1 MPDFID
7 KVKINIKSGKG
18 GDGHVSFRREK
29 YVANGGPDGG
39 DGGRGGDV
47 IFVVDEGLNT
57 LADFHYNGKYK
68 AENGEDGKGK
78 RCTGAAGRDLI
89 IKVPEGTLIREAES
103 GKIIADMSLNNRR
116 VIVLKGGRG
125 GSGNMHYATSTMQV
139 PKYAKPGMPAL
150 ELTVILELKMIA
162 DVGLIGLPNV
172 GKSTFLTKVSAARP
186 KVANYH
192 FTTLTPSLGVVSLDD
207 APGFV
212 VADIPGLIEGAADGV
227 GLGHDFLRHVDR
239 TRVLI
244 HVVDASG
251 CEGRDPL
258 ADIKMINSELA
269 QYNPEL
275 AQKRQIIAA
284 NKIDLLPEGEN
295 ADIIKEIRAE
305 YNPLQVEVFPV
316 STLTGQGMKELLYA
330 VSGLLKE
337 IGQEPEVYEQ
347 EYDPDTMLEEAAD
360 PYTLAYDAKKHEYVV
375 EGPLIDKM
383 LGYTN
388 IESEKG
394 FVFFQK
400 FLKDQGILNALRKM
414 GIHDGDTV
422 RMYGNAFEFMDEEA
436 GNIPDEAF
444 DDATFDENGFDVTDY
459 DTDHIDTDELGNE
472 DSSD

>member
-47 IFVVDEGLNT
+47 VFVVDEGLNT

-68 AENGEDGKGK
+68 AQSGEDGKGK
-78 RCTGAAGRDLI
+78 RCTGASGEDLI
-89 IKVPEGTLIREAES
+89 IKVPEGTVIRESES
-103 GKIIADMSLNNRR
+103 GKVIADMSLQNRR
-116 VIVLKGGRG
+116 AVILKGGHG

-139 PKYAKPGMPAL
+139 PKYAKPGAPAQ

-212 VADIPGLIEGAADGV
+212 VADIPGLIEGAAEGI

-258 ADIKMINSELA
+258 ADIEMINNELT
-269 QYNPEL
+269 QYNPQL
-275 AQKRQIIAA
+275 AKKRQIIAA
-284 NKIDLLPEGEN
+284 NKIDLLPDGEN
-295 ADIIKEIRAE
+295 ADIIQEIRAKYE
-305 YNPLQVEVFPV
+305 PQGVEVFPV
-316 STLTGQGMKELLYA
+316 STLSGQGMKELLYA
-330 VSGLLKE
+330 VSKLLNE
-337 IGQEPEVYEQ
+337 IGKEPEVYAQ
-347 EYDPDTMLEEAAD
+347 EFDPGTMLTKEND
-360 PYTLAYDAKKHEYVV
+360 PYTLEYDSKKHEYVV

-388 IESEKG
+388 IDSEKG

-400 FLKDQGILNALRKM
+400 FLKDQGILDALRKM
-414 GIHDGDTV
+414 GIHEGDTV
-422 RMYGNAFEFMDEEA
+422 RMYGNAFEFIDEEA
-436 GNIPDEAF
+436 GDISEETFEDVF
-444 DDATFDENGFDVTDY
+444 DDLNGLDADTFGVDITNDKK
-459 DTDHIDTDELGNE
+459 
-472 DSSD
+472 SSD